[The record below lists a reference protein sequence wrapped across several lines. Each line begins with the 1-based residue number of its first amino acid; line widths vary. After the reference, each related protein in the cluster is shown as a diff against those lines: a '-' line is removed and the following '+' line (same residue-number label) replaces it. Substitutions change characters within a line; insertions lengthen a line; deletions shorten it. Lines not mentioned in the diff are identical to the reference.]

1 MPNPGSD
8 YILSWRPSPSLML
21 ATGLDEDFVRKYM
34 QEHFAIFKEN
44 GNFFDITLKD
54 VETVHHQPEN
64 VRRWVEIVRQEIEKS
79 F

>member
-1 MPNPGSD
+1 
-8 YILSWRPSPSLML
+8 ML